1 MPRLRDRSAFAV
13 LALALVMG
21 CASAGHFLQEL
32 FKERPPLALESL
44 QPVSDARVDS
54 TRRLL
59 GSFVG
64 EGTPRE
70 VHLISTDTGLIAT
83 LLRQGERRGSPSGDL
98 WRWLD
103 SRGVVALDLNGGMG
117 GTAPV
122 NGLVGSPDGHSVIR
136 LRAALIRGGR
146 CGAASAQAELIVDDA
161 QGGGPSLRGPVLGSI
176 RGTNPGRS
184 EIGYRTEPRMPG
196 SGLLDSLVARG
207 ARALDSVLAMRLP
220 GHDLPLSP
228 LTDRYELN
236 SLEDVDAAD
245 VVPFRVDASRIRYAV
260 GLRLRRQTAR
270 GDTLV
275 VATLMVFDS
284 AGTWQQFIFR
294 PTATELRRGRLIP
307 YAGLPPLLWH
317 RLTPLDAFAFERDD
331 LWLEQQDIG
340 DGTVTW
346 GVIEPRF
353 NLIVAAAEVAGPC
366 RS

>member
-1 MPRLRDRSAFAV
+1 MTSLRNRSALVA
-13 LALALVMG
+13 LSAALAAG

-32 FKERPPLALESL
+32 LKERPPLALESL

-54 TRRLL
+54 AGRLL
-59 GSFVG
+59 GSFIG
-64 EGTPRE
+64 GGTARE
-70 VHLISTDTGLIAT
+70 VHLVSTDTGLIAT
-83 LLRQGERRGSPSGDL
+83 LLRRGQRRGSPGTDL

-103 SRGVVALDLNGGMG
+103 SRGVVALDLNGA
-117 GTAPV
+117 APV
-122 NGLVGSPDGHSVIR
+122 NGLVGSPEGHTVIR
-136 LRAALIRGGR
+136 LRAALIRGGK

-161 QGGGPSLRGPVLGSI
+161 QGGGPSLGGPVLGSF
-176 RGTNPGRS
+176 RGTNPGRN
-184 EIGYRTEPRMPG
+184 EVGYRTEPRIPG
-196 SGLLDSLVARG
+196 TALLDSLVARG
-207 ARALDSVLAMRLP
+207 ARALDSVLAGRLP

-228 LTDRYELN
+228 LTSRYELN

-260 GLRLRRQTAR
+260 GLRLRRRTVR

-294 PTATELRRGRLIP
+294 PTAIELRRGRLIP

-331 LWLEQQDIG
+331 LWLEQEDIG